1 MISASALGQALL
13 ALLVHS
19 EDHAGFLAEEVD
31 HRLFHG
37 KINQKIARV
46 SIDYIKQYGR
56 PPGDQIELL
65 LEVDISRGEEGKL
78 LFQTIEGLPEQF
90 KALQPDFVLA
100 ELDSWRKIQQITK
113 AAEDAIEAACR
124 GDLPAAEKAMDSR
137 PVAINDAKTSIWF
150 QSPEVFRASDNAD
163 LEFFSS
169 GVEAIDNLGCRPER
183 KTITCW
189 IAPTGRGKT
198 WALLNTMKAA
208 IQHHHSVLYISLE
221 VSAEKIAQ
229 RLLQAVFALS
239 KKEGQNV
246 KIARMKETNLGAA
259 EMEFSEYFR
268 EGLEQNRYKIMK
280 KLMGVKSWP
289 KVLIQQ
295 YPTGQL
301 SYSRLCHE
309 LDNLEKKG
317 FKPDVLIIDAP
328 HNMALNTKELRLE
341 LGRLW
346 VNLRGLSVE
355 RNFVVV
361 GASQGN
367 KASDT
372 VKMVDRS
379 HVAEDWSIVGT
390 CDAVY
395 TFSQTA
401 QEYALG
407 ISRLLVAKYRDESDR
422 GLIMNSQCYAIG
434 QFSIYS
440 TLMAKGVAAE
450 LERMTGGE

>member
-1 MISASALGQALL
+1 
-13 ALLVHS
+13 
-19 EDHAGFLAEEVD
+19 
-31 HRLFHG
+31 
-37 KINQKIARV
+37 
-46 SIDYIKQYGR
+46 
-56 PPGDQIELL
+56 
-65 LEVDISRGEEGKL
+65 
-78 LFQTIEGLPEQF
+78 
-90 KALQPDFVLA
+90 
-100 ELDSWRKIQQITK
+100 
-113 AAEDAIEAACR
+113 
-124 GDLPAAEKAMDSR
+124 
-137 PVAINDAKTSIWF
+137 
-150 QSPEVFRASDNAD
+150 
-163 LEFFSS
+163 
-169 GVEAIDNLGCRPER
+169 
-183 KTITCW
+183 
-189 IAPTGRGKT
+189 
-198 WALLNTMKAA
+198 MKAA

-280 KLMGVKSWP
+280 KLMSVKSWP

-301 SYSRLCHE
+301 SYNQLCHE

-355 RNFVVV
+355 RDLVVV